1 MTDNGSERYAG
12 DARSKARQLYRGLS
26 RVSKLLLLAFSLG
39 LTSLLPFAARKLW
52 LLENDVVHSTVE
64 AAMPGA
70 IIGCKIGRKLD
81 SSMDPDS
88 IASCISSWIDS
99 TRLREVKENRMD
111 PIQATAFLAAT
122 LAAKD
127 FPEAASWLVTAFI
140 AGLFGLTLTTIA
152 QSIVFPPNTGLRRF
166 YLDHPPALGEIGCEY
181 HNSAQ
186 EQQQRWLHNLVTESV
201 QVDYDGL
208 LRIRAA
214 LYCRR
219 R

>member
-99 TRLREVKENRMD
+99 TRLREVK
-111 PIQATAFLAAT
+111 
-122 LAAKD
+122 
-127 FPEAASWLVTAFI
+127 
-140 AGLFGLTLTTIA
+140 
-152 QSIVFPPNTGLRRF
+152 
-166 YLDHPPALGEIGCEY
+166 
-181 HNSAQ
+181 
-186 EQQQRWLHNLVTESV
+186 
-201 QVDYDGL
+201 
-208 LRIRAA
+208 
-214 LYCRR
+214 
-219 R
+219 